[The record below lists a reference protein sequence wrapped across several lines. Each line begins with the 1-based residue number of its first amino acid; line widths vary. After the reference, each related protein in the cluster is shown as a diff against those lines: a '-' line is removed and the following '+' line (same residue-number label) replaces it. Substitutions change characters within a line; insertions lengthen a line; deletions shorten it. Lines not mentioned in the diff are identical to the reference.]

1 MHGTSLLLPACVS
14 QCWEIQAAAWYSF
27 SVKCLELVIGFKYEC
42 TETDP
47 APEYADPCLFIPLP
61 SVSCCLHM
69 KYISLGLFNQLCNFI
84 ILYY

>member
-1 MHGTSLLLPACVS
+1 MASPVFLFVPLLPASRVHAWNQPPS
-14 QCWEIQAAAWYSF
+14 PSLCWEIQAAAWYSF

-61 SVSCCLHM
+61 SVSCRLHM
-69 KYISLGLFNQLCNFI
+69 KYT
-84 ILYY
+84 